1 MALALPVMAALAM
14 PGIGPVSQVDPTL
27 AVMAL
32 TLRLDTE
39 AAAAD
44 GSLTTVTIGIDDD
57 GQEKFSRRVRL
68 DISPTAREMA
78 QLRWYLE
85 DFPGHPYDPA
95 PTLAQAA
102 RTRMRELGAA
112 MHTALRAAGSSPL
125 LDWCLGEGLPETAVE
140 VLGAPGT
147 VAWELLRNPDTG
159 QIPLVHA
166 RRMVRLVLTQ
176 PSAPVAHLPRA
187 PRMLL
192 VVSRPDGIGD
202 VPFQSVAR
210 PLLSAL
216 GQAGSFDIEVL
227 RPPSYAAL
235 LRLLSA
241 AREAGRPVDLVHF
254 DGHGLVHEGKGHLV
268 FEGEGAGQPG
278 VWIPGA
284 RLGRDL
290 AAAGVRMAVL
300 NACRSADVGAGGAGA
315 PIAFRSLAEE
325 IVMAGLGDVLAMQY
339 DVRVDTA
346 ARFVAPLYAALG
358 GGHPLG
364 ESAMIARKEL
374 FATMTVRMAEGAS
387 AVTDD
392 WFVPVVYEVQRPRPA
407 SASVAPGVGR
417 PSSAGHASGERA
429 DIYDAAF
436 YGRDDVLL
444 QLDRAFDTA
453 KIISLHGLAGSGKTA
468 VVRQFGRWYAATG
481 GVPGEV
487 VMTELTRSPSR
498 TVPADPV
505 STAIGASG
513 AELLGRFA
521 WRPGLLIV
529 DNVELPPSEELTD
542 LLARLTAAGTKVLL
556 TSHLAFELAGVTH
569 IQLGPL
575 TDADMVAVL
584 GDRLGAEPDDRVAQA
599 WRPVLDL
606 ANGNPLS
613 LHVLA
618 DWCLAL
624 PEQSEAALRALT
636 NDVLAGRVPAL
647 PTAARPVL
655 ETWPQYFLNQP
666 DWRLLAVLL
675 PFQRFASVQ
684 ELQTLGRPDTPEHLT
699 ELEHV
704 TDEQWSQEFLRLSV
718 SGLVSEVRVGYF
730 ELHPLFAAALMAGC
744 GGRIEQDWLEAIE
757 RSFTFIKGSAG
768 FSIMREYGQG
778 SQRQL
783 SLKWAASEEHNLR
796 HAVDVARRR
805 GWWGRI
811 DPPFD
816 ALALHY
822 AATGRLR
829 EQAALVDLLAADAV
843 GPDGGPVAGRVV
855 LWADVSQKRQAL
867 AMADGDLPT
876 ARELAGRVLSHARAT
891 GSPLEV
897 ARALINLA
905 TVEIAMNDPSCADHL
920 TEAGQATDGTA
931 EPDRQILA
939 AMHYHLGM
947 AYQRVTAIGDPGR
960 AYEEYVKSAELQH
973 PDDHTSQAKCLS
985 QCADILLK
993 AHPDD
998 PELAASYL
1006 ARAAELS
1013 ATALRMFPREDAANQ
1028 AIVHARVAEICR
1040 MTGRLAD
1047 ALSYDT
1053 AARAL
1058 YEAAGD
1064 SYGQASSRLS
1074 VAVDLRG
1081 LGRLDDSKVYA
1092 AAAAQVF
1099 AAMGE
1104 RGRDGAEQASQLL
1117 AELGG

>member
-1 MALALPVMAALAM
+1 M
-14 PGIGPVSQVDPTL
+14 T
-27 AVMAL
+27 L

-57 GQEKFSRRVRL
+57 GQERLSRRVRL

-102 RTRMRELGAA
+102 RTRMSELGAA
-112 MHTALRAAGSSPL
+112 MHIALRAAASSPL
-125 LDWCLGEGLPETAVE
+125 LDWCLGEGLPETAIE
-140 VLGAPGT
+140 VLGTPGT

-159 QIPLVHA
+159 QVPLVHA
-166 RRMVRLVLTQ
+166 RRMVRLVLAQ
-176 PSAPVAHLPRA
+176 PDAPGARLPHA

-192 VVSRPDGIGD
+192 VVSRPAGIRD

-216 GQAGSFDIEVL
+216 GQAGTFDFEVL

-241 AREAGRPVDLVHF
+241 ASDAGRPIDLVHF

-300 NACRSADVGAGGAGA
+300 NACRSADVGAGGAA

-346 ARFVAPLYAALG
+346 ARFIAPLYAALG
-358 GGHPLG
+358 AGHPLG
-364 ESAMIARKEL
+364 ESAMIARRGL
-374 FATMTVRMAEGAS
+374 FATMTARMAEGAA

-392 WFVPVVYEVQRPRPA
+392 WFVPVVYEAQRPSPVSGSGLPRP
-407 SASVAPGVGR
+407 GQ
-417 PSSAGHASGERA
+417 PSLAEHASGARA
-429 DIYDAAF
+429 GIYDAAF
-436 YGRDDVLL
+436 HGRDNVLL
-444 QLDRAFDTA
+444 QLDRAFDTP
-453 KIISLHGLAGSGKTA
+453 KIINLHGLAGIGKTA
-468 VVRQFGRWYAATG
+468 AARQFGRWYAATG

-487 VMTELTRSPSR
+487 VMTELTISPSGP
-498 TVPADPV
+498 VPVDPV
-505 STAIGASG
+505 SAAIGASV
-513 AELLGRFA
+513 AEPLGRFA
-521 WRPGLLIV
+521 RRPGLLIL
-529 DNVELPPSEELTD
+529 DNLDLPPSEQLTD
-542 LLARLTAAGTKVLL
+542 LLARLTAAGTRVLL
-556 TSHLAFELAGVTH
+556 TSHVAFELAGVEH
-569 IQLGPL
+569 IRLDPL

-584 GDRLGAEPDDRVAQA
+584 GDRLGAEADDRIAQA

-624 PEQSEAALRALT
+624 PEQSEPALRGLT
-636 NDVLAGRVPAL
+636 DDILAGRVPPL
-647 PTAARPVL
+647 PAAARPAL
-655 ETWPQYFLNQP
+655 ETWPQYFLNQE

-675 PFQRFASVQ
+675 PFQRFASVE
-684 ELQTLGRPDTPEHLT
+684 ELQALGRPDTPNHLP
-699 ELEHV
+699 ELELV
-704 TDEQWSQEFLRLSV
+704 SDEQWSQAFLRLSV
-718 SGLVSEVRVGYF
+718 SGLVSEARVGYF
-730 ELHPLFAAALMAGC
+730 ELHPLSAPALVAGC

-768 FSIMREYGQG
+768 FSIVREYGQG

-796 HAVDVARRR
+796 HAVEVARRR

-811 DPPFD
+811 DPLLV
-816 ALALHY
+816 ALTLHY
-822 AATGRLR
+822 EATGRLLER
-829 EQAALVDLLAADAV
+829 AALVDLLAADAV
-843 GPDGGPVAGRVV
+843 APDGGPVTGRVG
-855 LWADVSQKRQAL
+855 LWANVSETRRAL
-867 AMADGDLPT
+867 AIADGDLRT
-876 ARELAGRVLSHARAT
+876 ACKLAGRLLSHAR
-891 GSPLEV
+891 GIDSPHDV
-897 ARALINLA
+897 AMALVNLA
-905 TVEIAMNDPSCADHL
+905 IVEIAMNDPSCADHL
-920 TEAGQATDGTA
+920 TEAGQTA
-931 EPDRQILA
+931 NGSTEADRQMLA

-947 AYQRVTAIGDPGR
+947 AYQHVTAIWDPSR
-960 AYEEYVKSAELQH
+960 AYEEYLKSAELQH
-973 PDDHTSQAKCLS
+973 PDDHTNQAKCLS
-985 QCADILLK
+985 QCADVLLK

-1013 ATALRMFPREDAANQ
+1013 AMALRLFPREDAANQ
-1028 AIVHARVAEICR
+1028 AIVHGRIGEICR

-1064 SYGQASSRLS
+1064 SYGQASSRLL

-1099 AAMGE
+1099 TAMGE
-1104 RGRDGAEQASQLL
+1104 RGRDGAEQANQLL